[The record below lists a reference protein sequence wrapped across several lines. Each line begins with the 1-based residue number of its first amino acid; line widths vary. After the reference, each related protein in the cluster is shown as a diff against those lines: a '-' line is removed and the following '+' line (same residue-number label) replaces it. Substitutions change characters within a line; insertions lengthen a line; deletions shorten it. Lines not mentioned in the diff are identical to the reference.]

1 MKSTG
6 MTRKVDGL
14 GRVVIPKEFRDT
26 LGIKEQ
32 SSLEI
37 FIEGEKIVL
46 QKYQAG
52 GACVVTG
59 EISERN
65 MSLAN
70 GKITVSL
77 QGAEYLVKQLQQ
89 YQVK

>member
-14 GRVVIPKEFRDT
+14 GRVVIPKELRDT

-32 SSLEI
+32 SPLEI

-52 GACVVTG
+52 GTCVVTG

-70 GKITVSL
+70 GKITVSP

>member
-1 MKSTG
+1 MKSTR

-14 GRVVIPKEFRDT
+14 GLVVIPKELRDT

-32 SSLEI
+32 SPLEI

-70 GKITVSL
+70 GKITVSP

>member
-1 MKSTG
+1 MIRDLILCFIFT
-6 MTRKVDGL
+6 
-14 GRVVIPKEFRDT
+14 VISKELRDI

-32 SSLEI
+32 SPLEI
-37 FIEGEKIVL
+37 FVDEETIVL

-59 EISERN
+59 EVTQRN

-70 GKITVSL
+70 GKITVSSE
-77 QGAEYLVKQLQQ
+77 GAEYLVKQLQQ
-89 YQVK
+89 Y

>member
-14 GRVVIPKEFRDT
+14 GRVVIPKELRDT

-32 SSLEI
+32 SPLEI

-52 GACVVTG
+52 GACVITG
-59 EISERN
+59 EVSERN

-70 GKITVSL
+70 GKITVSPE
-77 QGAEYLVKQLQQ
+77 GAEYLVKQLQA